1 MATKDELQAIADQE
15 IDDAKP
21 MYKQVNNLRSEFSSG
36 DYAQAKIDLGNSK
49 WEAQQFGYV
58 QARQEA
64 YGSIGDQLDLLYHD
78 MTASKGDKTG
88 EWYKAIKAVKDANP
102 KPQQLTKLQEMRLIA
117 LDRANNRCEWPEC
130 INYDQRLELAHLKD
144 IGMGGNPTRKYD
156 IDNVAMLCKLHHDIY
171 DGRTISYSKREHR
184 LLLKSYLD
192 YARQ

>member
-1 MATKDELQAIADQE
+1 MATLEELTVIATQE
-15 IDDAKP
+15 IEEAKP
-21 MYKQVNNLRSEFSSG
+21 MYKQVNNERLEFTEA
-36 DYAQAKIDLGNSK
+36 DYDQAIVDLANSK
-49 WEAQQFGYV
+49 FDQQENGYK

-64 YGSIGDQLDLLYHD
+64 YGSIADQLDMIYWDGKNSTTTFQDHID
-78 MTASKGDKTG
+78 
-88 EWYKAIKAVKDANP
+88 AVKAAHP

-117 LDRANNRCEWPEC
+117 LDRANHRCEWPEC

-184 LLLKSYLD
+184 QLLKSYLD